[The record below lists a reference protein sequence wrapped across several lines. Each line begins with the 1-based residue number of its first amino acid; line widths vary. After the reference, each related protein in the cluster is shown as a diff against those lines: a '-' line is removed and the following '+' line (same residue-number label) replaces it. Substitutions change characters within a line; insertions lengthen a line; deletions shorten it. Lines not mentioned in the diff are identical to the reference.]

1 MFSLTPL
8 AALAVGL
15 LGWEVSAGPCKPN
28 LDSTASTELSSV
40 TSELGTSFTV
50 SSSTDLTTELSS
62 ATFESTTAISISDIT
77 STETSSTL
85 TSEQTTASV
94 DTTSSS
100 TTQEESTTSTTT
112 AEAEPTDT
120 GFLINGGFEKMSV
133 GGGYTG
139 EPWALGR
146 GVTLVDNPA
155 YAHSGR
161 YSIVV
166 TLPTPSTGT
175 GGLWALIQPISG
187 LDKTKT
193 YILTYWWAFSDVQD
207 MGGGSVE
214 FMTYT
219 SGGIAEDVFRA
230 ATPAN
235 VYQKRV
241 IGFGTS
247 LADGQLR
254 MRLGTSGPLFKH
266 AEIRIDDIS
275 IVEYDPPCTLVS
287 PAVDGQLC
295 GTYGS
300 ADGQTGPY
308 QIGQPE
314 NMIFEDCALKCKV
327 QGSCKLFS
335 FFGPAYAGSCNLYS
349 GTKEQ
354 IGFVEKPKSIFTR
367 PFYERECWVCT

>member
-15 LGWEVSAGPCKPN
+15 LGWEVSAGPCKPS
-28 LDSTASTELSSV
+28 LDSTASTESSSL
-40 TSELGTSFTV
+40 TSELGNSFTV
-50 SSSTDLTTELSS
+50 SSSTDLTTDLSPTS
-62 ATFESTTAISISDIT
+62 LESTTTILISDIT
-77 STETSSTL
+77 STATSSTL
-85 TSEQTTASV
+85 TSKQTTASE
-94 DTTSSS
+94 DTTSST

-112 AEAEPTDT
+112 ADAEPTET

-139 EPWALGR
+139 EPWTLGR

-175 GGLWALIQPISG
+175 GGLWALTQPISG

-207 MGGGSVE
+207 MGGGGVK
-214 FMTYT
+214 FTTYT
-219 SGGIAEDVFRA
+219 SGGIAEDISRS

-241 IGFGTS
+241 ITFGTNP
-247 LADGQLR
+247 ADGQLR
-254 MRLGTSGPLFKH
+254 MRLSPSGPLFKH
-266 AEIRIDDIS
+266 AEIRFDDIS

-287 PAVDGQLC
+287 PPVNGQLC

-308 QIGQPE
+308 QIGQSDNIP
-314 NMIFEDCALKCKV
+314 FEDCALKCKV
-327 QGSCKLFS
+327 QDRCKLFS